1 MASHD
6 SAIKKHRQDEKHRVR
21 NRQHLSR
28 LRTQLK
34 RVRKAIESGEVD
46 TAGAMLDETLSIVDR
61 GAKLG
66 VIHDNVAARTKSRLN
81 IAVNKLRAKRA

>member
-6 SAIKKHRQDEKHRVR
+6 SAIKKHRQDEKNRLR
-21 NRQHLSR
+21 NRQHFSR

-34 RVRKAIESGEVD
+34 RMRKAIESGKAD
-46 TAGAMLDETLSIVDR
+46 DSGAMLDETLSIVDR
-61 GAKLG
+61 SAKLG

-81 IAVNKLRAKRA
+81 IAVNRLRVKRA